1 MDFPELMT
9 VADFLAQF
17 RIGRTTFYR
26 EINAGRLRTVKVGR
40 ATRILRADAELWVRA
55 LPETSSG
62 HA

>member
-1 MDFPELMT
+1 MDCPELMT

-55 LPETSSG
+55 LPETSSR
-62 HA
+62 HT